1 MGEWVNTV
9 GRTVRFLV
17 AKALN
22 FKIRENSR
30 PGCVFCICVIRV
42 CVFLRTV
49 VSSPIASTECLCF
62 GCAKDVNAK
71 DATQKRKMRPAH
83 GRVCPSDYEVMFW
96 RTWINEPYN
105 KKLALYLWQFCH
117 SEVLKYLHITRFPLA
132 NFGVLWSKWAGVIMK
147 MLKNLKFDAY
157 WRTLMYMMN
166 KVCNGKV

>member
-1 MGEWVNTV
+1 MQRWADAKVFAFVNLRSTDAKAFCQSSACVPEILLRLASVWGEWVNTV

-22 FKIRENSR
+22 FKIRGNSR

-83 GRVCPSDYEVMFW
+83 GRVCPSDYEVMF
-96 RTWINEPYN
+96 
-105 KKLALYLWQFCH
+105 
-117 SEVLKYLHITRFPLA
+117 
-132 NFGVLWSKWAGVIMK
+132 
-147 MLKNLKFDAY
+147 
-157 WRTLMYMMN
+157 
-166 KVCNGKV
+166 